1 MSTYADKPISTSGY
15 FFVVISM
22 VAALAGILF
31 GYDTA
36 VISGAILFINKNFHL
51 SNLQNGIVVSS
62 VLLGAAIGS
71 IMSGRMA
78 DRFGRKPLLIC
89 VSLIFILSS
98 IWAAFA
104 QGVYTLISARIL
116 VGIAIGIASYTA
128 PLYISEIAPPQH
140 RGAMVSLNQLAIS
153 IGMLIA
159 YGVDYFF
166 APTAYNWRWMFA
178 SGAAPAIGL
187 LIGMLFLPYSPR
199 WKVANN
205 KVNDASRILK
215 RIRGQSDVQ
224 NELKAIQESMRVK
237 QKGYR
242 GLFAKVLRP
251 VLIIGVGLAI
261 IQQVTGINTILY
273 YAPTIF
279 VMTGF
284 ESNTAAILSSVS
296 VGITFVLFT
305 VLSIFLV
312 DRLGRRPLLLCGLAG
327 MCVGLILLAISF
339 YLKGWVPTEL
349 MTLITLISML
359 LYIASFSVSLGP
371 IMWLLI
377 TEIYPLPIRGVGA
390 SLATT
395 VNWVSNMIVALTFL
409 TLTTWLSISGTFLL
423 YFFLGILSLV
433 FIYKLVPETRC
444 VTLEKIEEN
453 LYRRLP
459 SRWLGEH
466 E

>member
-15 FFVVISM
+15 FFIIISM

-51 SNLQNGIVVSS
+51 TNFQNGIVVAS

-78 DRFGRKPLLIC
+78 DRFGRKPLLIF
-89 VSLIFILSS
+89 VSLIFIVSS
-98 IWAAFA
+98 IWAAMA
-104 QGVYTLISARIL
+104 QGVYTLIFARIL

-166 APTAYNWRWMFA
+166 ASTAHNWRWMFA
-178 SGAAPAIGL
+178 SGALPAIGL
-187 LIGMLFLPYSPR
+187 LVGMFFLPYSPR

-205 KVNDASRILK
+205 KINDASRILK
-215 RIRGQSDVQ
+215 RIRGQTNVQ
-224 NELKAIQESMRVK
+224 NELKAIEESMRVK

-242 GLFAKVLRP
+242 GLFTKVLRP
-251 VLIIGVGLAI
+251 VLIIGIGLAI

-284 ESNTAAILSSVS
+284 ESNTAAILSSIS

-312 DRLGRRPLLLCGLAG
+312 DRIGRRPLLLWGLAG
-327 MCVGLILLAISF
+327 MCVGLVLLAISF
-339 YLKGWVPTEL
+339 YLKGLVPTEL
-349 MTLITLISML
+349 MTLITLLSML

-395 VNWVSNMIVALTFL
+395 VNWVSNMLVALTFL
-409 TLTTWLSISGTFLL
+409 TLTTWLSVSGTFLL

-433 FIYKLVPETRC
+433 FIYKLVPETKC

-459 SRWLGEH
+459 SRRLGEH